1 MLVKS
6 SRAVSNTQVRE
17 AWRNDVCLCQLIGEY
32 REWSKLTIDEQID
45 RISEDMLVKCD
56 IMPKVNMVVLRA
68 AEVYR
73 DVTGRSPRTVGN
85 EVSARLQLGEN
96 PFIALVTNLLKEEG
110 LKPPSPYAITK
121 MLRKKPIKRVVRA
134 RNV

>member
-6 SRAVSNTQVRE
+6 SRAVSAAQVRE
-17 AWRNDVCLCQLIGEY
+17 AWRNDVCLCQVIGEY
-32 REWSKLTIDEQID
+32 REWSKLTIDEQLD

-56 IMPKVNMVVLRA
+56 IMPKVNFVIIRA

-85 EVSARLQLGEN
+85 ELSVGLQLGEN
-96 PFIALVTNLLKEEG
+96 PFIALITNLLKEED
-110 LKPPSPYAITK
+110 LKPPSSYAITK
-121 MLRKKPIKRVVRA
+121 MLRKKPIKRVVGA
-134 RNV
+134 RNI